1 MYAFRAGLVA
11 AAAGLAASTAGA
23 GSLDYDPVACVV
35 AGTFPRFEAR
45 YEPLEQASSVRLFF
59 RSAAAADWYYVPMK
73 AAAGAFVGVLP
84 KPKSDLS
91 AFSYY
96 LEVIDATY
104 GSTRTPERTAKVVEA
119 AASCQGKLAG
129 AVSSA
134 VTVAVGKLGGIA
146 GGPLVP
152 VGFSSAGVVAAQGTA
167 LAAASETA
175 AGGSASGT
183 GAAAGTAAG
192 VAAAAAAGGGGISA
206 TTIGLV
212 GAAVAGGAVAATQ
225 LAKSNGSDADA
236 VFTGPFSGDLTMNFG
251 GCTRLERHAGTLRMD
266 VRDPNGAFQGTA
278 EIEGTESVVS
288 SQCSGGPQAG
298 FSLSSGMPATP
309 LAGSFASMAFSADM
323 SNAPSDNPAAT
334 VTTSW
339 RFSGSGDGNTIT
351 GVLTKARALTVPGAS
366 GGSGSMTVPV
376 TLRRQ

>member
-1 MYAFRAGLVA
+1 MYASRAVLVA
-11 AAAGLAASTAGA
+11 AAIGLVASAAGA

-59 RSAAAADWYYVPMK
+59 RSATARSAAAADWYYVPMK

-84 KPKSDLS
+84 KPKSDLA

-104 GSTRTPERTAKVVEA
+104 GATRTPERTAKVVAA

-152 VGFSSAGVVAAQGTA
+152 VGFSSASVVAAQETA
-167 LAAASETA
+167 LAAA
-175 AGGSASGT
+175 
-183 GAAAGTAAG
+183 G
-192 VAAAAAAGGGGISA
+192 VATAAAAGGGGISA

-225 LAKSNGSDADA
+225 LGKSNGSDADA
-236 VFTGPFSGDLTMNFG
+236 VFTGQFSGDLTMNFG
-251 GCTRLERHAGTLRMD
+251 GCARLERHAGTLRMD
-266 VRDPNGAFQGTA
+266 IRDPNGAFQGTA

-309 LAGSFASMAFSADM
+309 LTGSLASMAFSADM